1 MAIVDEVEA
10 VADISDSSEDSDILD
25 AELVSEDEIG
35 FNWILMKENEVCEP
49 IDPKNIISGGRRRR
63 QMEH

>member
-1 MAIVDEVEA
+1 MYLLKEDSVYEEGDSMAIVDEVEA

-35 FNWILMKENEVCEP
+35 FN
-49 IDPKNIISGGRRRR
+49 
-63 QMEH
+63 